1 MRIRKVKFVGVA
13 GMVAATVL
21 APVVAAAADYPVL
34 RGSQTEDLPPTASEV
49 FGTAS
54 ANWGGFYLGGTAG
67 LSSASFDPQ
76 AQSAFL
82 SRMAFDNLITSPQ
95 GSPLLRFGKVSENK
109 ASYGAFIGY
118 NYQFGDAVVGLEAEY
133 VKTGLVTDQRG
144 GISRLF
150 TGIFPTTVPNTASTE
165 PVNTQTTINVTG
177 HTTTKL
183 DDFAMLKA
191 RAGYA
196 IGNFMPF
203 INIGAAIG
211 RISTNA
217 GVTQSYSTV
226 ENYNLYNTR
235 STPDG
240 SIVRTTFAG
249 MQTMDRQD
257 GRGSGRPTIVSSGYV
272 PGLALGVGV
281 DALLGEH
288 FMLRAEY
295 NRIYFSEYKG
305 VNVVLDTARVG
316 AGLKF

>member
-13 GMVAATVL
+13 AILAATVL
-21 APVVAAAADYPVL
+21 SPVVAGAADYPVL
-34 RGSQTEDLPPTASEV
+34 RGSQTGDVPPTASDI
-49 FGTAS
+49 FGTGT

-67 LSSASFDPQ
+67 LASGSFDPH

-82 SRMAFDNLITSPQ
+82 SRMAFDNLLVSPQ

-109 ASYGAFIGY
+109 AGYGAFIGY
-118 NYQFGDAVVGLEAEY
+118 NYQIGDTVLGFEAEY
-133 VKTGLVTDQRG
+133 VKTGLMTDQRG
-144 GISRLF
+144 GISRMF
-150 TGIFPTTVPNTASTE
+150 ADIFPTTIPTTTSTE
-165 PVNTQTTINVTG
+165 PLNTQTTINVTG

-235 STPDG
+235 TTDDG
-240 SIVRTTFAG
+240 AIVRTTFAG
-249 MQTMDRQD
+249 MRTMDRPD

-272 PGLALGVGV
+272 PGLALGIGV
-281 DALLGEH
+281 DALLGEN
-288 FMLRAEY
+288 FLLRAEY

-305 VNVVLDTARVG
+305 VNVVLDSARVG

>member
-1 MRIRKVKFVGVA
+1 MRIRQIKITGVA
-13 GMVAATVL
+13 AMISAALL
-21 APVVAAAADYPVL
+21 APGLALAADYPVL
-34 RGSQTEDLPPTASEV
+34 RGSQTEDLPPTASDV
-49 FGTAS
+49 FGTSA

-67 LSSASFDPQ
+67 LSSGSFDPQ

-82 SRMAFDNLITSPQ
+82 SRMAFDNLTASPQ

-109 ASYGAFIGY
+109 AGYGAFIGY
-118 NYQFGDAVVGLEAEY
+118 NYQIGDTVVGLEAEY
-133 VKTGLVTDQRG
+133 VRTGLVTDQRG
-144 GISRLF
+144 GISRMF
-150 TGIFPTTVPNTASTE
+150 ADIFPKTVPTTASTD
-165 PVNTQTTINVTG
+165 PLNTQTTINVTG
-177 HTTTKL
+177 HTETKL
-183 DDFAMLKA
+183 EDFAMLKA

-217 GVTQSYSTV
+217 GVTQNYTTA

-235 STPDG
+235 TIDDG

-249 MQTMDRQD
+249 VRTMDRPD

-288 FMLRAEY
+288 FLLRAEY

-305 VNVVLDTARVG
+305 VNVVLDTARIG